1 MLVNLSHIEHI
12 GIAVRDLD
20 AAIGF
25 YEQTLGLHCYAVEEV
40 VDQKVRTA
48 FFRLGGTKIE
58 LLASTA
64 SDGPIAKFIERR
76 GEGMHHIAFAVDSL
90 PAALEEAGSRGIE
103 LIDREARQGAEG
115 FDIAFLHPRSTFG
128 VLTEFCS
135 PHQA

>member
-1 MLVNLSHIEHI
+1 MHVNLSHIEHI

-40 VDQKVRTA
+40 ADQKVRTA
-48 FFRLGGTKIE
+48 FFRLGATKIE
-58 LLASTA
+58 LLASSA
-64 SDGPIAKFIERR
+64 PDGPIAKFIEKR
-76 GEGMHHIAFAVDSL
+76 GEGMHHIAFAVESL
-90 PAALEEAGSRGIE
+90 PTALGEATSQGIE
-103 LIDREARQGAEG
+103 LIDREGRRGAEG

>member
-1 MLVNLSHIEHI
+1 MPVNLSHIEHI

-25 YEQTLGLHCYAVEEV
+25 YEQTLGLQCYAVEEV
-40 VDQKVRTA
+40 ADQKVRTA